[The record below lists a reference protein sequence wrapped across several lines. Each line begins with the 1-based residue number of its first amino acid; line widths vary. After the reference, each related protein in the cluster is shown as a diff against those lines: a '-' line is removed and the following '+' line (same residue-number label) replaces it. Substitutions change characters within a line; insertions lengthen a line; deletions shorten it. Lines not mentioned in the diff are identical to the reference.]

1 LIIQT
6 LAGLVLVV
14 ILLDKKGLI
23 KMIKDRHTN
32 QSSFDTGEWTNHHG
46 LDRCDCEDLVEWVE
60 SLDE

>member
-1 LIIQT
+1 
-6 LAGLVLVV
+6 VPVV
-14 ILLDKKGLI
+14 ILLDKKRLI
-23 KMIKDRHTN
+23 EMIKDRHTN